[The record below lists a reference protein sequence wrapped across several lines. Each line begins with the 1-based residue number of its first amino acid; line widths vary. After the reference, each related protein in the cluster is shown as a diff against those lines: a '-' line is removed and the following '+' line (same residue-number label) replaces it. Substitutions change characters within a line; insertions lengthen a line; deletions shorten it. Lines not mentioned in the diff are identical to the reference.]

1 MNHNKYPLSADLDY
15 YKLTMGQAIHEYHP
29 DDIVTFTFKNR
40 DKVNKLSEYVPV
52 DELQNRLEEIRAV
65 GFTGEEIAYYAGLMA
80 SDDGA
85 RFSEDYLDALAD
97 LELPEVNVNINPET
111 NDLDINSTGKWLN
124 VTFWET
130 VIMSEINQIH
140 YKNMAAERGLS
151 LDDLYA
157 EGNQRLTDKIE
168 KLRAHP
174 GIKFADFGTRRRF
187 SREWHEHVVNRLA
200 NELPE
205 QFIGTSNP
213 WFAYEYNL
221 APIGTFAHEMP
232 MVYAGLAGARGDNPL
247 NGHNEMLQNW
257 DEVYDG
263 DLSTALT
270 DTFTSEFFWADFTP
284 EQAEKWSGLRH
295 DSGDPIEFGE
305 RAIEFYT
312 QNNIDPSTKTIVF
325 SDGLDI
331 DKIVE
336 LYEYFNGRINVV
348 FGWGTSLM
356 NDLGLKANNMVMKAT
371 HVNGEPT
378 VKLSDNEGKHTGP
391 EDYVQNYA
399 SLAKE
404 AVRRAGLVLAA

>member
-1 MNHNKYPLSADLDY
+1 MNKYPLSSDLDY
-15 YKLTMGQAIHEYHP
+15 YKLTMGQVIHEYHP

-52 DELQNRLEEIRAV
+52 SELQNRLEEIRTA
-65 GFTGEEIAYYAGLMA
+65 GFSGEEIAYYAGLMA
-80 SDDGA
+80 SNGEA

-111 NDLDINSTGKWLN
+111 DDLDINSTGKWLN

-157 EGNQRLTDKIE
+157 EGNQRLTNKIE
-168 KLRAHP
+168 KLRTYP

-187 SREWHEHVVNRLA
+187 SREWHEHVVSRLA

-232 MVYAGLAGARGDNPL
+232 MVYAGLAGARGDSPL
-247 NGHNEMLQNW
+247 NGHNEMLVDW
-257 DEVYDG
+257 DNVYDG

-270 DTFTSEFFWADFTP
+270 DTFTSEFFWTDFTP
-284 EQAEKWSGLRH
+284 KQAEKWSGLRH

-305 RAIEFYT
+305 RAIEFYE
-312 QNNIDPSTKTIVF
+312 QNGVDPTTKTIVF

-336 LYEYFNGRINVV
+336 LYEYFNGRVNVV

-371 HVNGEPT
+371 HVNDEPT

-391 EDYVQNYA
+391 ENYVQEYA
-399 SLAKE
+399 RLAKI
-404 AVRRAGLVLAA
+404 AVERAGLVLVA